1 MEATNQSV
9 SSARKNKRALI
20 WKQVKANRT
29 LYSMM
34 APYLVIFFVFTVIP
48 VFVSFLL
55 SFTSYDMLQRPR
67 FVGLDNYLT
76 LFLNDEVFIT
86 AIRNTFILA
95 LFTGPISYL
104 LAFFF
109 AWLINEL
116 PRRLRWVMTLIFY
129 APSIS
134 GNAYLLWSLIFSGDM
149 YGYANAILINLGFIN
164 EPIIWLQNTKYILP
178 ILIIVQLWL
187 SLGVSFLAFI
197 GGLQNTNKELNEAG
211 AIDGIQNRWQELW
224 YITLP
229 QMKPQ
234 LLFGAVMQITT
245 SLGIASVSIALAGLP
260 SVEYA
265 GHTIVTH
272 LIDYGS
278 NKMELGYAS
287 SIATILFFIMIGANL
302 LVQKILRR
310 VGS

>member
-9 SSARKNKRALI
+9 NSARKNKRALI

-178 ILIIVQLWL
+178 ILLIVQLWL
-187 SLGVSFLAFI
+187 SL
-197 GGLQNTNKELNEAG
+197 
-211 AIDGIQNRWQELW
+211 
-224 YITLP
+224 
-229 QMKPQ
+229 
-234 LLFGAVMQITT
+234 
-245 SLGIASVSIALAGLP
+245 
-260 SVEYA
+260 
-265 GHTIVTH
+265 
-272 LIDYGS
+272 
-278 NKMELGYAS
+278 
-287 SIATILFFIMIGANL
+287 
-302 LVQKILRR
+302 
-310 VGS
+310 